1 MLQVILTLAFF
12 REIGYRFKSSPDSG
26 DPYFSQSQQSLGDGN
41 QVPSRTTGASV
52 PLLLHLCSLW
62 TRLQLPSNRT
72 VEFNGYF
79 PNQCFLIFCRDTSLM
94 SSIVA
99 CLDLCKPCLHKT
111 SIVTCI
117 KCQYINP
124 HGSFVR

>member
-12 REIGYRFKSSPDSG
+12 REIGYRFKSSPDSR
-26 DPYFSQSQQSLGDGN
+26 DPYFSLSQPSLGDGN
-41 QVPSRTTGASV
+41 QVPSSTIGASV
-52 PLLLHLCSLW
+52 PLLLHACSLW

-79 PNQCFLIFCRDTSLM
+79 PNQCLLIFCKDTSLK

-99 CLDLCKPCLHKT
+99 RLDLCKPCL
-111 SIVTCI
+111 
-117 KCQYINP
+117 Q
-124 HGSFVR
+124 